1 MFNSLSA
8 TLLIFIAT
16 TGAAFAAGRENAVKI
31 QFEFNGATVVGRW
44 MRAQRLMSSWRSC
57 R

>member
-16 TGAAFAAGRENAVKI
+16 TGAAFAA
-31 QFEFNGATVVGRW
+31 
-44 MRAQRLMSSWRSC
+44 
-57 R
+57 